1 MNASLS
7 CFYKTNFEFSFA
19 NFAFDMRAQKLPMI
33 VKQVRYTS
41 VMYVRKKK
49 TLEPMAVVTGQ
60 GGQ

>member
-49 TLEPMAVVTGQ
+49 HWNQWLS
-60 GGQ
+60 